1 MELGGEMN
9 VNPQAETVLPANP
22 SADGNGV
29 RSPRHALQG
38 MKLIRACDE
47 EEDRFGRGIRS
58 IRDAS

>member
-1 MELGGEMN
+1 MSLEWYKSSAHAL
-9 VNPQAETVLPANP
+9 VLPANP

-47 EEDRFGRGIRS
+47 EEDRFGGGYG
-58 IRDAS
+58 A